1 MKNSKKL
8 YIDGQIF
15 QTAAKDRGMGRYAQ
29 CLIRAIDAKQKE
41 TYSEII
47 LIQSNNIKQTKN
59 QDIQIKLIL
68 PNAKILKLDLW
79 TTKDHSYDTAKKHN
93 IRVIQEVTDR
103 EKSPVDF
110 FIPALFQEPTVC
122 VFPDGVNKMLLFYDL
137 VPYLYHGRYAPLIP
151 FDNYLKRFKI
161 IFESDVIMTISQTV
175 ADDLR
180 VYLGVGTEKIVNIDG
195 AAIKA
200 VDAQARP
207 KDFEIK
213 DFILMPTSDD
223 PRKNNLRAVLG
234 FEEFR
239 ASNQQNNDLKLVI
252 TSTISKRE
260 RDHLSLFS
268 KHLWF
273 TGNLAEAELD
283 WLYSNCKLVLFV
295 PEYEGLGLPV
305 LEAVSEKK
313 KIVCSSISVFREISQ
328 DAFYYCDHENQE
340 SIANALQK
348 AINDNKEVDSK
359 KYVSIGNH
367 YSWDQTA
374 LRFLEAQ
381 QEKAHKKTKPRI
393 AMFVPTPAGLSA
405 IGKVVAET
413 HYAMQDEF
421 EVDYYVEEGLYGS
434 PVRPNFLQ
442 YIANCY
448 SAQTFSAE
456 KYATY
461 DAVIYHIGNGD
472 YHIESIKNA
481 LYLPGYIILHDTNLK
496 EAFRVLVEE
505 KFIDKSRKELEELI
519 NDKTNSKTSSYLTS
533 LINSQQGVLTHSRY
547 ADDAVAQI
555 TYADGLNRIVA
566 NLPTQTPDNMPWRN
580 PDHRTVG
587 LAGIIAD
594 VKGLGLIE
602 KVADD
607 PQFEHCSI
615 ALFGFN
621 YASKEVTDRLASHG
635 NISLTT
641 NLSDFDF
648 TQNISKLDIFMNYR
662 TSYNGETSLSTLEAM
677 RQGVVVIV
685 RDIGWY
691 GELPDDAVIKVTS
704 EKDAIEKLGQI
715 LADSDR
721 MKRISNNAKTYI
733 QENHNHNDYIHKLKE
748 LIEMPKNGINNDLSD
763 LLAEKKLKS
772 AKQYLD
778 SYNEITGQNK

>member
-29 CLIRAIDAKQKE
+29 CLLRAIEIKQE
-41 TYSEII
+41 DTYSEII
-47 LIQSNNIKQTKN
+47 LIQSSNLKQT
-59 QDIQIKLIL
+59 QAQEIQLQSIL
-68 PNAKILKLDLW
+68 PDAKILKLDLW
-79 TTKDHSYDTAKKHN
+79 TTKDHAYDASKKHN
-93 IRVIQEVTDR
+93 SAIIQKVVDQES
-103 EKSPVDF
+103 SPIDY

-122 VFPDGVNKMLLFYDL
+122 VYPDGVNKMLLFYDL

-151 FDNYLKRFKI
+151 FENYLKRFKI
-161 IFESDVIMTISQTV
+161 IFESDIILTISQTV
-175 ADDLR
+175 ADDLK
-180 VYLGVGTEKIVNIDG
+180 VYLGVDDTNIVNIDG

-200 VDAQARP
+200 VEAQTRP
-207 KDFEIK
+207 KDFAI
-213 DFILMPTSDD
+213 DNFILMPTSDD

-239 ASNQQNNDLKLVI
+239 AANHQYKDLKLVI

-273 TGNLAEAELD
+273 TGNLAEEELD
-283 WLYSNCKLVLFV
+283 WLYANCTIVLFV

-313 KIVCSSISVFREISQ
+313 KIICSSISVFREISE

-340 SIANALQK
+340 SIAQALQL
-348 AINDNKEVDSK
+348 AFNDGKEIDSK
-359 KYVSIGNH
+359 KYATISAH

-374 LRFLEAQ
+374 IRFLSAQ
-381 QEKAHKKTKPRI
+381 QEPRIGKPKPRV
-393 AMFVPTPAGLSA
+393 AMFIPTPSGLSA

-413 HYAMQDEF
+413 HFAMQDEF
-421 EVDYYVEEGLYGS
+421 DVDYFVEEGLYGY
-434 PVRPNFLQ
+434 PVRPDFLQ
-442 YIANCY
+442 YVANCY
-448 SAQTFSAE
+448 SAQTFSVE

-496 EAFRVLVEE
+496 EAYRVLQEE
-505 KFIDKSRKELEELI
+505 NFIHKSRKELEELI
-519 NDKTNSKTSSYLTS
+519 DKKTKTKTSSYLSS
-533 LINSQQGVLTHSRY
+533 LVNSQRGVLTHSRY
-547 ADDAVAQI
+547 ADEAVAQI
-555 TYADGLNRIVA
+555 THIDGVNRIVA
-566 NLPTQTPDNMPWRN
+566 SLPTATPANMPWRN
-580 PDHRTVG
+580 PDHRTIG

-602 KVADD
+602 KIADN
-607 PQFEHCSI
+607 PQFEHCAI

-621 YASKEVTDRLASHG
+621 FASKEVTDRLANHG
-635 NISLTT
+635 NIALAT

-662 TSYNGETSLSTLEAM
+662 TSYRGETSLSTLEAM

-704 EKDAIEKLGQI
+704 EDDAIVKLGQI
-715 LADSDR
+715 LADPDR
-721 MKRISNNAKTYI
+721 MKRISNKAKIYV
-733 QENHNHNDYIHKLKE
+733 QENHDHKDYVKGLKE
-748 LIEMPKNGINNDLSD
+748 LIAMPQKGINYELSKH
-763 LLAEKKLKS
+763 LVEKRLKNP
-772 AKQYLD
+772 KQYID
-778 SYNEITGQNK
+778 SYNEIRSRTQ